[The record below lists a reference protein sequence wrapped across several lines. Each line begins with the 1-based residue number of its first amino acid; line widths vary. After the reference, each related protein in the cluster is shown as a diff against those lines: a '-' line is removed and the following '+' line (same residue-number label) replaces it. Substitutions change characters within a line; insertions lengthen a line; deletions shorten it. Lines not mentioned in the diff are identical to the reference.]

1 MQELQ
6 KKDVDLTAIEKFAEK
21 DQEYNLR
28 KEELD
33 RVTEQR
39 TVARDAYESLRKR
52 RQDEFSAGF
61 KIISD
66 QLKDMYEMITNGGN
80 AELEMVDSM
89 DPFAEVWTVL
99 IALTCLYFARGIS
112 P

>member
-1 MQELQ
+1 MLKLQ
-6 KKDVDLTAIEKFAEK
+6 KDVDLTAIEKFAEK
-21 DQEYNLR
+21 DHEYNVR

-39 TVARDAYESLRKR
+39 NVARDEYESLRKR
-52 RQDEFSAGF
+52 RHDEFSAGF

-66 QLKDMYEMITNGGN
+66 QVKDMYEMITNGGN

-89 DPFAEVWTVL
+89 DPFAEVWTGL
-99 IALTCLYFARGIS
+99 LWRASTLQ
-112 P
+112 